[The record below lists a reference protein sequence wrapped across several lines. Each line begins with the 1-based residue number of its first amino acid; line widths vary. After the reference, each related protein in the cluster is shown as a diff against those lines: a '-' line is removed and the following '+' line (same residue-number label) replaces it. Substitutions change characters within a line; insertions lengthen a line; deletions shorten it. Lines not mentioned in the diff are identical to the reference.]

1 MRKEKKEGED
11 KKRKMGRKNEV
22 KKIRKRRNM
31 EDRIGTTAV
40 MGRNLEEVNVIKGA
54 VPSLNEGSLA
64 VTCSVCLESFIE
76 TKKNGGGMLSTVCGH
91 VFCALCLPKVIGHS
105 GNCPKCRKCS
115 MSYGTWDS
123 FLYHPMFLE

>member
-11 KKRKMGRKNEV
+11 KKRKMERKNEV

-54 VPSLNEGSLA
+54 VPSLNE
-64 VTCSVCLESFIE
+64 
-76 TKKNGGGMLSTVCGH
+76 
-91 VFCALCLPKVIGHS
+91 
-105 GNCPKCRKCS
+105 
-115 MSYGTWDS
+115 
-123 FLYHPMFLE
+123 